1 MVGGGTTNCRRAWS
15 EGWRT
20 MVDDSLLAI
29 LRCPNDRSTLRRAEP
44 DVVAR
49 LNEAVRVG
57 RLRNRAGEVV
67 GKLLEGGLVRE
78 RGDLLYPVVE
88 QIPVMLHDEAIPLDQ
103 LAASG

>member
-1 MVGGGTTNCRRAWS
+1 
-15 EGWRT
+15 

-29 LRCPNDRSTLRRAEP
+29 LRCPNDRTSLRRAEP

-49 LNEAVRVG
+49 LNEAMRAG
-57 RLRNRAGEVV
+57 RLRNRAGT
-67 GKLLEGGLVRE
+67 LVTKPLDGALIRE
-78 RGDLLYPVVE
+78 AGDVAYPVVD